1 LLLRS
6 KARKA
11 IYSDKYISNIR
22 HIIHKKIDRMTI
34 AIYFNKIPT
43 ANRARQQRTP
53 KDCSKIAKEMA
64 KPREIKA
71 NEILF
76 EDKEIEN

>member
-1 LLLRS
+1 
-6 KARKA
+6 
-11 IYSDKYISNIR
+11 
-22 HIIHKKIDRMTI
+22 MTI